1 MEPGMTTIP
10 LAAAAIVAIFAMGTG
25 FVIGI
30 ALAPRSEEP
39 EAEPSTETTI
49 ETRRRMNDA

>member
-1 MEPGMTTIP
+1 MIDIP
-10 LAAAAIVAIFAMGTG
+10 LAAAAIVAIFAMGCG

-39 EAEPSTETTI
+39 EAEPTTETTI